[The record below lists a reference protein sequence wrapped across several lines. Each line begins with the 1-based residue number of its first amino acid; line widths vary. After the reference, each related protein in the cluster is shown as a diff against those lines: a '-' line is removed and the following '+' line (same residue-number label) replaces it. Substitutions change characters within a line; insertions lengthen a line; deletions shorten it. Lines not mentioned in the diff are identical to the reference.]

1 MNNDA
6 SESKSEDAPWS
17 PWDEWTCL
25 GEVKSETGTLSAWI
39 REAADGESIEVR
51 AVKSEPS
58 ADYIRS
64 DFENDGY
71 SWMPSDL
78 QDGFIQL
85 KIWTKEIA
93 EALESHAE
101 GEDSYIWRKVMFEA
115 CSWKFDLGWENLGI
129 RKAEAS
135 EPPGLDHA
143 TRARSKG
150 RTYTKCD
157 TRPTTAGTVTAI
169 SREQN
174 FTACDRKV

>member
-6 SESKSEDAPWS
+6 SDSKSEDAPWS
-17 PWDEWTCL
+17 PWDEWTYL

-93 EALESHAE
+93 EELESHAE
-101 GEDSYIWRKVMFEA
+101 VKDSYIWRNVMFEA
-115 CSWKFDLGWENLGI
+115 CSWKFDLGWEDLGHTEGGGVGTSWSGS
-129 RKAEAS
+129 RYARQVKGQDLYEVRYS
-135 EPPGLDHA
+135 PYDGWDGNCYL
-143 TRARSKG
+143 TRAELHG
-150 RTYTKCD
+150 L
-157 TRPTTAGTVTAI
+157 
-169 SREQN
+169 
-174 FTACDRKV
+174 